1 MYRFL
6 KLTMIGLALSFSAY
20 AFEPFEVRDIRVEG
34 LQRISPG
41 TVFNFLPVQVGDEF
55 TEHESENTI
64 RSLFKSGYFRMVE
77 LQREGDVLV
86 VIVQERPA
94 VSSIDIKGNEDIESE
109 PLLDSLKDIGLAEG
123 NVFDRSLLEKVE
135 LELER
140 QYYSRGKYGVKIETT
155 VTPLERNRV
164 DILIDVSE
172 GAVARIREINVV
184 GNRVF
189 NDKTLLKQF
198 EQSTPNWLS
207 FYSKDDQY
215 SKQELAADL
224 ETLRSWYQDRG
235 YIKFN
240 VNSTQVSITPD
251 KKDIYITINIT
262 EGEQYKVREIKL
274 SGDLVVAP
282 EDLFPMFRINA
293 GDVFSRKRVTD
304 TVTRISDRLGNE
316 GYAFANVNT
325 VPDVNEETR
334 EVDLTFFVD
343 PGKRVYVRRI
353 NFAGNT
359 KTRDEV
365 LRQEMRQ
372 MEGGW
377 FSAEKV
383 ERSRTRLQRTG
394 FFEEVNVETPAVPGS
409 TDQVDVDYSVTEQP
423 SGSVSV
429 GLGFAQ
435 SSGLILNGSISQN
448 NFLGSGRRVDASL
461 NNSTISKVFSAA
473 YTNPYYTVDGIS
485 RGFGASFRQTNASNS
500 NSNIAR
506 YSTDT
511 YGVNITYGFPL
522 SESNFFRFTISGDSL
537 TLKNTEFSSTQVRDF
552 VIDHG
557 DSFKSLSLS
566 TSLGHDTRN
575 RRIFPSSGG
584 ERRISVDAKIPGSD
598 LQYYK
603 VDLRIQEFIPLTK
616 LFVFN
621 AKLNIGYGDGYG
633 DFDNLPFFAN
643 YFAGGIRSVRGWQ
656 DFSLGPRDDNNNAL
670 GGSFRT
676 VGNLQIQFPPPFMTE
691 TNSLRLSTF
700 FDVGNVF
707 PGAEDFE
714 TSELRMSVGIGAT
727 WLSPVGPLAISF
739 AQPLNDKSGDDV
751 QQIQFTLG
759 AGF

>member
-6 KLTMIGLALSFSAY
+6 TLMIIGLAWSCSAS
-20 AFEPFEVRDIRVEG
+20 AFEPFRVADIRVDG

-55 TEHESENTI
+55 TERESESTI
-64 RSLFKSGYFRMVE
+64 RALFKSGYFRMVE
-77 LQREGDVLV
+77 LQRDGDVLV
-86 VIVQERPA
+86 VVVQERPA
-94 VSSIDIKGNEDIESE
+94 ISSIDIKGNEDIETE

-172 GAVARIREINVV
+172 GAVAKIREINIV

-189 NDKTLLKQF
+189 DDETLLDQF

-207 FYSKDDQY
+207 FYTKDDQY

-240 VNSTQVSITPD
+240 VTSTQVSITPD
-251 KKDIYITINIT
+251 KKDIYITINVS
-262 EGEQYKVREIKL
+262 EGAQYRIREIKL
-274 SGDLVVAP
+274 SGDLVIAP
-282 EDLFPMFRINA
+282 EKLFPMFRINA

-325 VPDVNEETR
+325 VPDVNEKTR

-423 SGSVSV
+423 SGSISV

-435 SSGLILNGSISQN
+435 SSGIILNGSISQN
-448 NFLGSGRRVDASL
+448 NFLGTGRRVDASI
-461 NNSTISKVFSAA
+461 NNSSVNKVFSGS

-485 RGFGASFRQTNASNS
+485 RGFGASFRQTDANNANLSN
-500 NSNIAR
+500 

-511 YGVNITYGFPL
+511 YGAHVTYGFPL

-537 TLKNTEFSSTQVRDF
+537 KLKNTEFSSTQVQQF
-552 VIDHG
+552 VVDHG
-557 DSFKSLSLS
+557 DNFKSLSLS
-566 TSLGHDTRN
+566 ASLGHDTRN
-575 RRIFPSSGG
+575 RRIFPSEGG
-584 ERRISVDAKIPGSD
+584 ERRISVETKIPGSE
-598 LQYYK
+598 LEYYK
-603 VDLRIQEFIPLTK
+603 VDLKIREYIPLTK

-621 AKLNIGYGDGYG
+621 AKLDIGYGDGYG
-633 DFDNLPFFAN
+633 DFNNLPFFSN
-643 YFAGGIRSVRGWQ
+643 YFAGGVRSVRGWQ
-656 DFSLGPRDDNNNAL
+656 DFSLGPRDDQNDPL

-676 VGNLQIQFPPPFMTE
+676 VGNLQILFPPPFMTDS
-691 TNSLRLSTF
+691 NSVRLSTF

-707 PGAEDFE
+707 PGAEDFD
-714 TSELRMSVGIGAT
+714 SSDLRMSVGIGAT

-751 QQIQFTLG
+751 QKIQFTLG

>member
-1 MYRFL
+1 M
-6 KLTMIGLALSFSAY
+6 SFSAY
-20 AFEPFEVRDIRVEG
+20 AFEPFEVQDIRVDG

-55 TEHESENTI
+55 TEHESETTI
-64 RSLFKSGYFRMVE
+64 RSLFKSGYFRMVKLE
-77 LQREGDVLV
+77 REGKVLV

-94 VSSIDIKGNEDIESE
+94 VSSIEIKGNEDIESE
-109 PLLDSLKDIGLAEG
+109 PLLESLKDIGLAEG

-172 GAVARIREINVV
+172 GAVARIREINIV

-189 NDKTLLKQF
+189 DDETLLDQF
-198 EQSTPNWLS
+198 EQSTPNWLT

-240 VNSTQVSITPD
+240 VDSTQVSITPD

-262 EGEQYKVREIKL
+262 EGEQYKVHEIKL
-274 SGDLVVAP
+274 SGELIITP
-282 EDLFPMFRINA
+282 EELFPMFRINA

-435 SSGLILNGSISQN
+435 SSGIILNGSISQN
-448 NFLGSGRRVDASL
+448 NFLGTGRRVDASL

-485 RGFGASFRQTNASNS
+485 RGFGASFRETNASNS

-511 YGVNITYGFPL
+511 YGANITYGFPL

-557 DSFKSLSLS
+557 DSFKSLGLT

-584 ERRISVDAKIPGSD
+584 ERRISVDTKIPGSE
-598 LQYYK
+598 LEYYK

-633 DFDNLPFFAN
+633 DFDTLPFFAN
-643 YFAGGIRSVRGWQ
+643 YFAGGTRSVRGWQ

-670 GGSFRT
+670 GGGFRT
-676 VGNLQIQFPPPFMTE
+676 VGNLQIQFPPPFMTDS
-691 TNSLRLSTF
+691 NSLRLSTF

-707 PGAEDFE
+707 EGSEDFE
-714 TSELRMSVGIGAT
+714 TSELRMSVGIGAS